1 MIMTPVEPR
10 KRNIAFLVK
19 ERAANFPSQTPA
31 LVLSLTEKILCDNP
45 RPFHSICLTEK
56 GTDNMKRITNLT
68 GLALAVLVL
77 FRAEAAMAQTVN
89 LAIASKSFQHLIYPI
104 ALDRGYMKEEGI
116 DLKITFIEPTPSI
129 QALMAGSVD
138 FTVAGTSALVVLARS
153 SAPLKV
159 ALAVNNRVHQWLL
172 TKPNIT
178 SPKELKGKKIATTG
192 IAAVA
197 TFMLKQILTKYGL
210 DGNKDVVYL
219 DPGLANQVT
228 ALISGVVD
236 AAILG
241 PDLRYIGLD
250 NGMKELFY
258 YGNEIKNSWGTLAT
272 TDRLIKEQPKTV
284 AAFVKAALKA
294 LRFIRKDREG
304 TVAATIKF
312 SGIDRSQATRL
323 YDDLINTFTAN
334 GTVDD
339 ETQRNDLAIIRQV
352 AGVTTDIPNSRAYD
366 FSFALDADKQLNQA
380 GWKP

>member
-1 MIMTPVEPR
+1 
-10 KRNIAFLVK
+10 
-19 ERAANFPSQTPA
+19 
-31 LVLSLTEKILCDNP
+31 
-45 RPFHSICLTEK
+45 
-56 GTDNMKRITNLT
+56 MKRIVSVTF
-68 GLALAVLVL
+68 GLALAGLLL
-77 FRAEAAMAQTVN
+77 FDVGAAMPQTVN

-153 SAPLKV
+153 NAPLKV
-159 ALAVNNRVHQWLL
+159 ALAVNDRVHQWLL
-172 TKPNIT
+172 SRPNIT
-178 SPKELKGKKIATTG
+178 SPKDLKGRKIATTG
-192 IAAVA
+192 VAAVA

-210 DGNKDVVYL
+210 DGNKDVVYI
-219 DPGLANQVT
+219 DPGLGNQVT
-228 ALISGVVD
+228 ALLSGVVD

-258 YGNEIKNSWGTLAT
+258 YGNEVKNSWGTLAT
-272 TDRLIKEQPKTV
+272 SDRLIKEQPKMV
-284 AAFVKAALKA
+284 AAFVRAALKA
-294 LRFIRKDREG
+294 LRLIRKDRDG
-304 TVAATIKF
+304 TIAATTKF
-312 SGIDRSQATRL
+312 SGIDRSQAGRL
-323 YDDLINTFTAN
+323 YDDLINTFTLN

-339 ETQRNDLAIIRQV
+339 ETQKNDLVIIRQV

-366 FSFALDADKQLNQA
+366 FSFALAADQQLNKM

>member
-1 MIMTPVEPR
+1 
-10 KRNIAFLVK
+10 
-19 ERAANFPSQTPA
+19 
-31 LVLSLTEKILCDNP
+31 
-45 RPFHSICLTEK
+45 
-56 GTDNMKRITNLT
+56 MKRIANLT
-68 GLALAVLVL
+68 FGFALVASLL
-77 FRAEAAMAQTVN
+77 LGAGAAISQTVN

-116 DLKITFIEPTPSI
+116 DLKITFIEPTTSI
-129 QALMAGSVD
+129 QALMAGSVQ
-138 FTVAGTSALVVLARS
+138 FATAGTSALVVLARS
-153 SAPLKV
+153 NAPLKV
-159 ALAVNNRVHQWLL
+159 PLAVNDRVHQWLL
-172 TKPNIT
+172 SRPNIT

-210 DGNKDVVYL
+210 DGNKDVVYI
-219 DPGLANQVT
+219 DPGLANQAT

-250 NGMKELFY
+250 NGMKELLY

-272 TDRLIKEQPKTV
+272 TDRVIKEQPKMV

-304 TVAATIKF
+304 TIAATIKF

-323 YDDLINTFTAN
+323 YDDLINTFTLN

-339 ETQRNDLAIIRQV
+339 ETQKNDLAIIRQV
-352 AGVTTDIPNSRAYD
+352 AGVADDIPISRAYD
-366 FSFALDADKQLNQA
+366 FSFALDADRQLNKM